1 MNKLIALMDSG
12 VNRGTRAL
20 AKRLSRR
27 GFLARLGSVLV
38 GVGAFPLLPVARE
51 AAAANDIPELGDPQS
66 CDYWRYCG
74 FHGSLCSCCGG
85 TLTHEWVL
93 IQAVRFL
100 LEHEPNT
107 EILRSFDLQD
117 INRYY
122 PEFEDE
128 MRRRLSQ

>member
-1 MNKLIALMDSG
+1 MISATM
-12 VNRGTRAL
+12 V
-20 AKRLSRR
+20 
-27 GFLARLGSVLV
+27 
-38 GVGAFPLLPVARE
+38 
-51 AAAANDIPELGDPQS
+51 AANTYEVIVEAEVETLHTVTLSGDYHRQ
-66 CDYWRYCG
+66 
-74 FHGSLCSCCGG
+74 LCGG

-93 IQAVRFL
+93 IQAFRFL

-107 EILRSFDLQD
+107 EILRSFDLED

>member
-1 MNKLIALMDSG
+1 MISATM
-12 VNRGTRAL
+12 V
-20 AKRLSRR
+20 
-27 GFLARLGSVLV
+27 
-38 GVGAFPLLPVARE
+38 
-51 AAAANDIPELGDPQS
+51 AANTYEVIVEAEVETLHTVTLSGDYHRQ
-66 CDYWRYCG
+66 
-74 FHGSLCSCCGG
+74 LCGG

-93 IQAVRFL
+93 IQAFRFL

-122 PEFEDE
+122 PEFKDE